1 MEMMMT
7 EEAAL
12 SAATLLLAATLVV
25 PRLTSRWS
33 LWTRAVWRVSAL
45 IVLTALI
52 QNILGSPIEPQFH
65 TGQSGLRLWEKVVA
79 IGWWLIAAQG
89 AIEITRL
96 FVVFETRPRETR
108 IISDLLAG
116 VIYLVTFLAIINFVF
131 AVPIAGLLATSGV
144 IAIVLG
150 LALQSSLADV
160 FSGIAVGIER
170 PYAAG
175 DFLWIEG
182 GIEGRVVQ
190 INWRSTHIATV
201 DADVAIIPNSVMA
214 KARLVNHSR
223 PTTARSRS
231 ISIRLDA
238 RERPER
244 CMGVLTAAVK
254 ACMLIESHPPPSVA
268 RTELNGDGAGYEIG
282 FSVSSSAAIT
292 AARTELLG
300 QVQHHLRHAGI
311 SLAVSGRVMVP
322 PTKIPS
328 AGDLLKES
336 EWFGVLEPED
346 RAILAEHLREVS
358 LRTGESL
365 ISRDEKPQAVFIIV
379 SGAVEISDG
388 SSENKRIITRMGP
401 ASSLGAIGM
410 ITGAPYAANAT
421 ALTPV
426 TAYRLDKEA
435 ISAALAFRPE
445 MVKTLEALA
454 RRGQDLLH
462 NDVVAR
468 ESDRLEPPNVFL
480 ASLQS
485 FLHKLSVAASA
496 R

>member
-1 MEMMMT
+1 MT

-25 PRLTSRWS
+25 PRLISRWS
-33 LWTRAVWRVSAL
+33 LWARAFWRVSAL
-45 IVLTALI
+45 IVLTALV
-52 QNILGSPIEPQFH
+52 QHILGSPIEPQFH
-65 TGQSGLRLWEKVVA
+65 TGQSGLRPWEKVVE

-131 AVPIAGLLATSGV
+131 AVPIGGLLATSGV

-170 PYAAG
+170 PYTAG

-190 INWRSTHIATV
+190 VNWRSTHIATV
-201 DADVAIIPNSVMA
+201 DADVAVIPNSVMA

-223 PTTARSRS
+223 PTTVRRRS
-231 ISIRLDA
+231 IIVRLDA
-238 RERPER
+238 RERPDR
-244 CMGVLTAAVK
+244 CMGVLTAAVR
-254 ACMLIESHPPPSVA
+254 ACMLIEAHPPPSVA
-268 RTELNGDGAGYEIG
+268 RIELNGDGAGYEIG
-282 FSVSSSAAIT
+282 FSVTSSAAIT

-300 QVQHHLRHAGI
+300 QVQHHLRAGI
-311 SLAVSGRVMVP
+311 SLAVSGRAMVP

-328 AGDLLKES
+328 QADLLEES

-346 RAILAEHLREVS
+346 RALLAERLREVS

-365 ISRDEKPQAVFIIV
+365 ISQDEEPQAVFIIV

-388 SSENKRIITRMGP
+388 ASESKRIITRMGP

-426 TAYRLDKEA
+426 RAYRLDKEA
-435 ISAALAFRPE
+435 ISAAMALRPE
-445 MVKTLEALA
+445 MVMSLEALA

-462 NDVVAR
+462 NDVVAH

-485 FLHKLSVAASA
+485 FLHKLSVAASPQ
-496 R
+496 